1 MEYTEAARNDVQFMA
16 TPRKLQDI
24 MINKVNEGEES
35 GDLGLQ
41 NNFKR
46 ECKILKWDINFS
58 LDIRV

>member
-16 TPRKLQDI
+16 TPKKLQDI
-24 MINKVNEGEES
+24 LINKVSEGEES
-35 GDLGLQ
+35 GDLGIQ

-46 ECKILKWDINFS
+46 ECKILKWNNNFP